1 MPFHPIPGS
10 TFTFYLPGLEDQA
23 NAGLWKSSPTIAAGD
38 FTISVNGGAFEALDN
53 TPTVKPTGGTQI
65 EFVLSAAE
73 TTAAGEGGSITV
85 NCVDAAGAEWCSVG
99 ITLRVGAPAVNVTK
113 VKDASL
119 TETGAGY
126 LAAALSKLLDVAVP
140 VLTAA
145 SVNQTGDN
153 YARLGAPTGAS
164 VSADVAAVKAQTA
177 AIEADTQ
184 DLQTQVGT
192 GGVGLTAI
200 GDARLANLDATVSSR
215 LASGSYTVP
224 LDATA
229 TQAAAAA
236 ALAAYD
242 PPTLA
247 ELTSAVAPLALE
259 ATVGALPTA
268 AENADAVLDE
278 LLSGHTIPGSTGA
291 GIAAAGA
298 AGDPWITVL
307 PGSYNSGTAGA
318 IIGALAAIDTT
329 AVTITPANNAGHL
342 TVTAARTFEA
352 TISGLT
358 IPATWVTALWTLK
371 IDDSRPDTAA
381 LVQLRETNP
390 AAVTDGLQ
398 RLNGAAPIAPI
409 TAASGALTVTQ
420 ASGQIGIYLTDEL
433 TARLSKA
440 TGIGWDVKFIDAA
453 GDSSGADGT
462 ADVVLTE
469 TKATA

>member
-1 MPFHPIPGS
+1 MSVKSGQAITVLFS
-10 TFTFYLPGLEDQA
+10 TA
-23 NAGLWKSSPTIAAGD
+23 NASTGAAADASSTPTGTLYVNGTANGATVTVTNITTGLYKAALTLPSLTAGD
-38 FTISVNGGAFEALDN
+38 VVSLRVTA
-53 TPTVKPTGGTQI
+53 TVAT
-65 EFVLSAAE
+65 V
-73 TTAAGEGGSITV
+73 AGEGVVWQDVADTV
-85 NCVDAAGAEWCSVG
+85 RLSDV
-99 ITLRVGAPAVNVTK
+99 PAVNVTK

-192 GGVGLTAI
+192 DGVGLTAI

-291 GIAAAGA
+291 EIAAAGA
-298 AGDPWITVL
+298 AGDPWITAL

-329 AVTITPANNAGHL
+329 AVTIAPANNAGHL
-342 TVTAARTFEA
+342 TITAARTFEA

-358 IPATWVTALWTLK
+358 IPANWVTALWTLK

-390 AAVTDGLQ
+390 AALSDGLQ
-398 RLNGAAPIAPI
+398 RLNGAALPSGILA
-409 TAASGALTVTQ
+409 TAGSLTVNQ
-420 ASGQIGIYLTDEL
+420 AGGSVVVWLSDEV
-433 TARLSKA
+433 TARLGKA

-453 GDSSGADGT
+453 GDSDGADGT
-462 ADVVLTE
+462 ADVALTE